1 MKTKLPYLMLWLLG
15 GLSIF
20 SFQSW
25 SQSVLTSWDFNNGT
39 ITPAVGSGSAQILGN
54 LNTSYPTSTYGKCLQ
69 LTNFANQNALN
80 ATRGLSFSVNT
91 TGYGGITLQFTQRA
105 SGQASR
111 WSRLDYTLDGQN
123 WVNDFWNNAGG
134 LFPADSWQIF
144 NIDFSA
150 VVGAENNPNFQVR
163 IVSIFSPLAFDESNQ
178 VNPFAADAAY
188 MMADNGAVYLPNS
201 SNNNNGSYTA
211 MGSWRFDNVSFSG
224 LLLPVWANLNLGQ
237 AMTSTYGTVSNSVP
251 FTLNAGTWN
260 AAISATPQPG
270 FEISTQA
277 NTGFTTNALTN
288 LANGAAI
295 YVRTVYN
302 KSAGDFNQTNC
313 LVLSSNGAPSANVL
327 TTTANNNVAFKPLS
341 IMANDVNK
349 ELGQVLV
356 GGAGQ
361 LGFTS
366 SGLILGEAIQSLT
379 ISYGAAA
386 LATGQGATAG
396 VYAGQVI
403 ASQAIGTYLP
413 QNYTITYLPG
423 SIFVNGFTPG
433 NLLLN
438 RVGDGS
444 NPLGTIAFPLRL
456 QELIPNGAL
465 VQTLEQQFDN
475 SNLLTETGELNVS
488 TGYLNSVDNLV
499 GVPGFAATP
508 GTVDLAQ
515 TQAKVTNILSTGAAV
530 STRVV
535 FPVSGATLPFIQGY
549 LTSLIPLPNGCFYAA
564 GIGAAG
570 SGGVWYFDGSTFIQ
584 LTSAFSAI
592 RTLEVFNE
600 QLYFSTAESPAG
612 VYQIGTGLPTTAGQS
627 VGLLI
632 ATASPRGF
640 SLSPDG
646 KLAYVADDQV
656 VNGQNGGG
664 IQKWT
669 NQNGTWTKLYTHGHR
684 ANGLLVDYSGSLSK
698 IYASSFL
705 TSPGQDNNKIIVLT
719 DSSQTAVIQEL
730 ASAGT
735 HFIYKGLDF
744 SPAPPPPAPQI
755 TQVEH
760 PSCTNG
766 MGKVYFNGLPAG
778 QWRITGFPG
787 GSLTGTGSS
796 ALLDQLAPGQTY
808 TFKVTSYT
816 GRTSAHTVA
825 VPIQAA
831 PALPATPTG
840 AQQQKRCQGAIL
852 SDLSLNEANI
862 VWYPSI
868 NSSTALSNTLPLV
881 HQAHYFAAQL
891 GPNGCE
897 SSTRYEVEAL
907 VLANGAWKGA
917 AQGQWKQAANWCG
930 GVPAVGATVLIP
942 NATTVEL
949 DTNAQLA
956 QLTIDPTA
964 HLKVKSNQHLTMDG
978 NIVVHGQLTI
988 QDKATLVQNDNS
1000 GWSGSGAVQ
1009 IQQFVT
1015 GTGLATP
1022 NGRFWFLGAPMPT
1035 TLSIDYKAQT
1045 SNVLKYFSE
1054 PLGNW
1059 QEITDAITPIEVGRG
1074 YFVQTA
1080 QNDTLKFNGLALNN
1094 GNYNLACSRTG
1105 TTNFYRGFNLVSN
1118 PYASYLDFDQVTRT
1132 NLLPTMWYRTAD
1144 PLQTMVFDTY
1154 NAQSGLGTS
1163 LSGIAVN
1170 QFIPPLQSFWVK
1182 IPDGFTTGSLGMTNA
1197 MRSHHSVGFEG
1208 LKSTAL
1214 DFPAFLRLNL
1224 EDGLRKDQ
1232 LIVYMDQQQ
1241 SAQIDGFDAEKMT
1254 VSNYPQCYTVVNG
1267 KKLVINALKLNK
1279 SKNQIPLVFEFP
1291 SSKSYTL
1298 HAVEFNVNNGK
1309 ILLED
1314 KQLGVFQDL
1323 SLAPDYTFFASSGT
1337 NATRFVL
1344 HFNVPFGNPNALI
1357 TDALSERS
1365 DIKQDLLSVSSDKQG
1380 GISVELNP
1388 DYTPEGF
1395 IELYD
1400 NSGSLV
1406 AERPFKEQ
1414 IEYLPYPAASGQY
1427 HLKVHCQNQVFA
1439 YKLVL
1444 IR

>member
-1 MKTKLPYLMLWLLG
+1 MLWLLG

-39 ITPAVGSGSAQILGN
+39 IAPAVGSGSAQILGN

-69 LTNFANQNALN
+69 LTNFANQSALN
-80 ATRGLSFSVNT
+80 ATRGVRFLVNT
-91 TGYGGITLQFTQRA
+91 TGYGGISLTFSQRA
-105 SGQASR
+105 SGPASR
-111 WSRLDYTLDGQN
+111 WARLDYSLDGGN
-123 WVNDFWNNAGG
+123 TWVNNFWSNAGG
-134 LFPADSWQIF
+134 LSPQDSWQIYSV
-144 NIDFSA
+144 NFSSI
-150 VVGAENNPNFQVR
+150 VGADNNPDFQVR
-163 IVSIFSPLAFDESNQ
+163 IVSIFSPAAFDESNQ
-178 VNPFAADAAY
+178 IGPFSSNSAY
-188 MMADNGAVYLPNS
+188 MRADGGAVYSPNTS
-201 SNNNNGSYTA
+201 NNNGSYSA
-211 MGSWRFDNVSFSG
+211 NGSWRFDNVSFSG

-313 LVLSSNGAPSANVL
+313 LVLNSNGAPSANVL
-327 TTTANNNVAFKPLS
+327 TTTTNNNIALKPLS
-341 IMANDVNK
+341 IIANDVNK
-349 ELGQVLV
+349 ELGQVLL

-361 LGFTS
+361 LGFAS
-366 SGLILGEAIQSLT
+366 SGLILGEVIQSLT

-423 SIFVNGFTPG
+423 SIIVNGFTPG
-433 NLLLN
+433 NLLVN

-444 NPLGTIAFPLRL
+444 NPLGSIAFPLRL
-456 QELIPNGAL
+456 QELIPNGAI

-499 GVPGFAATP
+499 GIPGFAAAP

-515 TQAKVTNILSTGAAV
+515 TQAKVTNILSAGAAV

-570 SGGVWYFDGSTFIQ
+570 SGGVWYFDGSSFIQ
-584 LTSAFSAI
+584 LTAAFAAI

-600 QLYFSTAESPAG
+600 QLFFSTAETPAG
-612 VYQIGTGLPTTAGQS
+612 IYQIGSGLPTTSGQA
-627 VGLLI
+627 VNLVL
-632 ATASPRGF
+632 ATQSPRGF

-669 NQNGTWTKLYTHGHR
+669 NQNGTWTKIYTHGHR

-705 TSPGQDNNKIIVLT
+705 SSPGQDNNKIIVLT
-719 DSSQTAVIQEL
+719 DSSQTALIQEL

-744 SPAPPPPAPQI
+744 SPAPPPPTPQI
-755 TQVEH
+755 AQVEQ
-760 PSCTNG
+760 PSCANG
-766 MGKVYFNGLPAG
+766 MGKVHFSGLPAG

-816 GRTSAHTVA
+816 GRTSALTVA

-831 PALPATPTG
+831 PEVPATPTG
-840 AQQQKRCQGAIL
+840 SQQQKRCQGAIL

-862 VWYPSI
+862 VWYATM
-868 NSSTALSNTLPLV
+868 NSSTALLNTQPLV
-881 HQAHYFAAQL
+881 HQAHYYAAQL
-891 GPNGCE
+891 ASNGCQ
-897 SSTRYEVEAL
+897 SGTRYEVEAL
-907 VLANGAWKGA
+907 VLANGAWKGL

-942 NATTVEL
+942 TATTVEL

-956 QLTIDPTA
+956 QLTIEPSA
-964 HLKVKSNQHLTMDG
+964 HLRVKTNQHLTMDG

-1000 GWSGSGAVQ
+1000 SWSGSGAVQ
-1009 IQQFVT
+1009 MQQFVT
-1015 GTGLATP
+1015 GSGLTTP
-1022 NGRFWFLGAPMPT
+1022 NGRYWFLGSPMPT
-1035 TLSIDYKAQT
+1035 TLSVDYKAQT

-1080 QNDTLKFNGLALNN
+1080 LNDTLKFNGFALHN
-1094 GNYNLACSRTG
+1094 GTYNIACSRTG

-1118 PYASYLDFDQVTRT
+1118 PYASYLDFDQVTRS

-1144 PLQTMVFDTY
+1144 AAQTMVFDTY

-1197 MRSHHSVGFEG
+1197 MRSHYAVGFEG

-1241 SAQIDGFDAEKMT
+1241 SAQIDGFDAEKMS

-1279 SKNQIPLVFEFP
+1279 SKNQIPLVLEFP

-1298 HAVEFNVNNGK
+1298 HVAELNMDNGLV
-1309 ILLED
+1309 LLED
-1314 KQLGVFQDL
+1314 KQLGVLQDL
-1323 SLAPDYTFFASSGT
+1323 SIAPDYTFFASSGT
-1337 NATRFVL
+1337 NSTRFVL
-1344 HFNVPFGNPNALI
+1344 HFNVPMGNPIGATLDPLNNELEQQEEI
-1357 TDALSERS
+1357 
-1365 DIKQDLLSVSSDKQG
+1365 LSVLNDQQN
-1380 GISVELNP
+1380 GISVELAA
-1388 DYTPEGF
+1388 DYTPAGF
-1395 IELYD
+1395 IQLYD

-1414 IEYLPYPAASGQY
+1414 IEYLPYPAVSGLY
-1427 HLKVHCQNQVFA
+1427 HLKVHCQNQVFT